1 MSNGQPG
8 ARGQNVAD
16 RNRRRIER
24 LDTTAR
30 CASSSDGKVSTIS
43 SIHLTA
49 HANGIQGRNVGREE
63 RRGEG
68 ARLQRGKPTKE

>member
-1 MSNGQPG
+1 MSNGQPS

-30 CASSSDGKVSTIS
+30 CVSSSDGKVSTIS
-43 SIHLTA
+43 STHLTA
-49 HANGIQGRNVGREE
+49 HANGIQERNVGREE

-68 ARLQRGKPTKE
+68 GRLQRGKPTKE